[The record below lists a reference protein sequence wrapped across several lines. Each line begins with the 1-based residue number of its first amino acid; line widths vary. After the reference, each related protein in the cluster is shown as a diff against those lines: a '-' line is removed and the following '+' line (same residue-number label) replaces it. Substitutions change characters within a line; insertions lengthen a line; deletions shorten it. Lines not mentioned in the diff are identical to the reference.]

1 VKDLGKLKMTE
12 DRIMIAE
19 AVFNGL
25 IGEEHLTTEEID
37 QFVLL
42 VADAAMEK
50 LMAEAAERGCS
61 VFLGWEDNPVH

>member
-1 VKDLGKLKMTE
+1 MTE

-50 LMAEAAERGCS
+50 LMEEAQARGCS
-61 VFLGWEDNPVH
+61 VFAGWEDNPVH